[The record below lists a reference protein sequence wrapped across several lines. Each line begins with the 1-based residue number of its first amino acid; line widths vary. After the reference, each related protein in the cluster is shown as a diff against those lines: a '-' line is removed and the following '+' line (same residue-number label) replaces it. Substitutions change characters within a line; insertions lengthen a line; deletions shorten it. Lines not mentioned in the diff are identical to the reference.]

1 MSRVRPLRFTAD
13 IGKNHVPA
21 ATDEMVCRAL
31 APTEPGDSIDIAFG
45 DRFEHE
51 HGTDWPAALA
61 ELEGALRDARVS
73 AEPLGIFGIGP
84 IPLLMALGSLLGDK
98 RSDVVFDRH
107 RHRDGIESAHLWA
120 WEEDGSELE
129 WEIKVPE
136 GRRAASDVVLILSVS
151 APVSIDD
158 TTEVVPHSAPV
169 YEIALKD
176 PRVNRVRT
184 HAQLQTF
191 VDHWRSAL
199 DHITKTHGAG
209 ARVHVFPAVPVS
221 VAVECGRRML
231 QASPELRIYNKRGEV
246 YSYATTIGPGGVNYE
261 AEAAVRSEAD
271 LLVLV
276 ALEEEFAQLVAL
288 LPKRVAVRSDSGEY
302 DYWCHHAGRHL
313 VLRCVGEMGIAHA
326 QLAADRAIARWKPKA
341 TAWLGIAASLK
352 DDLRLA
358 DVIVPRQIVAYD
370 ATSKVTDGED
380 GVDVRYRPE
389 GFQVDFPRLKAVQA
403 FPHAHEDRYT
413 KWKKECADDLRAELG
428 AAYTELSQVTRE
440 SPAIRTGHLASGNS
454 VVTSRAFIDQ
464 LRSLDGALVALEM
477 ETAGLSR
484 AAQARPTPIPV
495 LAIRGISDLGDSD
508 KSNFDKI
515 GDGAIRR
522 VAMRNATRLLLALLD
537 EGVV

>member
-1 MSRVRPLRFTAD
+1 
-13 IGKNHVPA
+13 
-21 ATDEMVCRAL
+21 
-31 APTEPGDSIDIAFG
+31 
-45 DRFEHE
+45 
-51 HGTDWPAALA
+51 
-61 ELEGALRDARVS
+61 
-73 AEPLGIFGIGP
+73 
-84 IPLLMALGSLLGDK
+84 MALGSLLGDK
-98 RSDVVFDRH
+98 RSDLIFDRH
-107 RHRDGIESAHLWA
+107 RHRDGIDSSHLWA
-120 WEEDGSELE
+120 WEEDGPELA
-129 WEIKVPE
+129 WTVNIPE

-158 TTEVVPHSAPV
+158 TTAVAPHSAPV
-169 YEIALKD
+169 YEIALND
-176 PRVNRVRT
+176 PKVNRVRT

-191 VDHWRSAL
+191 VAHWRSVL

-221 VAVECGRRML
+221 VAIECGRRML
-231 QASPELRIYNKRGEV
+231 QASPELRIYNKRGEA
-246 YSYATTIGPGGVNYE
+246 YSYATTIGPRGVKYE

-288 LPKRVAVRSDSGEY
+288 LPERVPVRSESGEY
-302 DYWCHHAGRHL
+302 DYSCHYAGRHL
-313 VLRCVGEMGIAHA
+313 VLHCVGEMGIAHA
-326 QLAADRAIARWKPKA
+326 QLAADRAIARWKPRA

-352 DDLRLA
+352 EDLRLA

-403 FPHAHEDRYT
+403 FPHAHEDRYA

-428 AAYTELSQVTRE
+428 SAYTELRQVTRE

-454 VVTSRAFIDQ
+454 VVTSRAFIDKI
-464 LRSLDGALVALEM
+464 RSLDGALMALEM

-484 AAQARPTPIPV
+484 AAHARTSPVPV
-495 LAIRGISDLGDSD
+495 LAIRGISDLGDAD
-508 KSNFDKI
+508 KSKFD
-515 GDGAIRR
+515 GVGGGAFRR

-537 EGVV
+537 VGVI